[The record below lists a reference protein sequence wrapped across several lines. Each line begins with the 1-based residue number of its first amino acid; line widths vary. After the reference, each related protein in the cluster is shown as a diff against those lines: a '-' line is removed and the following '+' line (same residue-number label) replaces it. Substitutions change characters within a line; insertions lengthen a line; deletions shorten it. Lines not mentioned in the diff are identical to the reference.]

1 MTMIKKDGHWVTV
14 AGGQRMWVGTKAQ
27 LDAALAAGELEDG
40 TAVMVTDDYHDT
52 NDNVITGAITAANGF
67 IPNEPQT
74 SLTRCGNFVTLTV
87 SGNTDYMNN
96 ANGFSHEANN
106 ENLFAIVP
114 EGFRP
119 AGVICAAGN
128 CHCSSDG
135 DGALTALCQVNPDG
149 TVVGCGPTNPT
160 GQIGWVWFTVTYFT
174 TDVWPE

>member
-1 MTMIKKDGHWVTV
+1 MIKKDGHWVTV